1 MDFIE
6 CYRQAGRIACSVREL
21 AKKKDYVGKTLYEIC
36 EQIEKEIREYG
47 GFPAFPVNV
56 SLNEIAAH
64 YTAEPDDQ
72 KIVEET
78 DVLKIDIGVQVDGY
92 IADTAVTISYNNEYH
107 SLVKAS
113 ENALNEA
120 LKVAR
125 NKAKSSEIGKAIEN
139 SILKSGYIPI
149 KNLSGHSLERYTIHA
164 GKSIP
169 NINSFGSFLLESGQ
183 AYAIEPFVTLKNGI
197 GIVYEGKIANIFAI
211 ISRKPTKNKEVDNFL
226 TYIWERYRSLPFAL
240 RWLIDNY
247 DEKHARYLLDNLKK
261 KKNIH
266 AYPTL
271 LEGNK
276 MMVAQSEHTIIP
288 HETFTEIITSCNN
301 S

>member
-1 MDFIE
+1 VDFIE
-6 CYRQAGRIACSVREL
+6 SYRRAGKIACSVREL
-21 AKKKDYVGKTLYEIC
+21 AKNKDYRGTTLYEIC
-36 EQIEKEIREYG
+36 EQIEKQIRENG

-64 YTAEPDDQ
+64 YTAEPYDQ
-72 KIVEET
+72 KIVEEG

-113 ENALNEA
+113 ENALKEA

-125 NKAKSSEIGKAIEN
+125 NRAKSSDIGKAIEN
-139 SILKSGYIPI
+139 SIIKSGYIPI

-183 AYAIEPFVTLKNGI
+183 AYAIEPFVTLKEGI

-211 ISRKPTKNKEVDNFL
+211 ISRKPTRDKEMDSFL
-226 TYIWERYRSLPFAL
+226 NDIWNRYRSLPFAL
-240 RWLIDNY
+240 RWVIDNY
-247 DEKHARYLLDNLKK
+247 DEKNARYMLDNLKK

-271 LEGNK
+271 VEGNK

-288 HETFTEIITSCNN
+288 HETFTEVITRCNT

>member
-1 MDFIE
+1 VDFIE
-6 CYRQAGRIACSVREL
+6 SYRRAGKIACSVREL
-21 AKKKDYVGKTLYEIC
+21 AKNKDYIGMTLYEIC
-36 EQIEKEIREYG
+36 EQIEKQIRENG
-47 GFPAFPVNV
+47 GSPAFPVNV

-64 YTAEPDDQ
+64 YTAEPNDQ
-72 KIVEET
+72 KIVAEG

-113 ENALNEA
+113 ENALKEA

-125 NKAKSSEIGKAIEN
+125 NKAKSSDIGKSIEN
-139 SILKSGYIPI
+139 SIIKSGYIPI

-183 AYAIEPFVTLKNGI
+183 AYAIEPFVTLKEGI

-211 ISRKPTKNKEVDNFL
+211 ISRKPTRDKEMDIFL
-226 TYIWERYRSLPFAL
+226 NDIWNRYRSLPFAL
-240 RWLIDNY
+240 RWVIDNY
-247 DEKHARYLLDNLKK
+247 DEKNARYMLDILKK

-271 LEGNK
+271 VEGNK

-288 HETFTEIITSCNN
+288 HETFTEVITRCDTS
-301 S
+301 

>member
-6 CYRQAGRIACSVREL
+6 SYRRAGKIACSVREL
-21 AKKKDYVGKTLYEIC
+21 AKNKDYRGTTLYEIC
-36 EQIEKEIREYG
+36 EQIEKQIRENG

-72 KIVEET
+72 KIVEEG

-113 ENALNEA
+113 ENALKEA

-125 NKAKSSEIGKAIEN
+125 NRAKSSDIGKAIEN
-139 SILKSGYIPI
+139 SIIKSGYIPI

-183 AYAIEPFVTLKNGI
+183 AYAIEPFVTLKEGI

-211 ISRKPTKNKEVDNFL
+211 ISRKPTRDKEMDSFL
-226 TYIWERYRSLPFAL
+226 NDIWNRYRSLPFAL
-240 RWLIDNY
+240 RWVIDNY
-247 DEKHARYLLDNLKK
+247 DEKNARYMLGNLKK

-271 LEGNK
+271 VEGNK

-288 HETFTEIITSCNN
+288 HETFTEVITRCDTS
-301 S
+301 

>member
-1 MDFIE
+1 VDFIE
-6 CYRQAGRIACSVREL
+6 SYRRAGKIACSVREL
-21 AKKKDYVGKTLYEIC
+21 AKNKYFIGTTLYEIC
-36 EQIEKEIREYG
+36 EQIEKQIRENG
-47 GFPAFPVNV
+47 GSPAFPVNV

-72 KIVEET
+72 KIVEEG

-113 ENALNEA
+113 ENALKEA
-120 LKVAR
+120 LKIAR
-125 NKAKSSEIGKAIEN
+125 NKAKSSDIGKAIEN
-139 SILKSGYIPI
+139 SIIKSGYIPI

-183 AYAIEPFVTLKNGI
+183 AYAIEPFVTLKEGI

-211 ISRKPTKNKEVDNFL
+211 ISRKPTRDKEMDSFL
-226 TYIWERYRSLPFAL
+226 NDIWNRYRSLPFAL
-240 RWLIDNY
+240 RWVIDNY
-247 DEKHARYLLDNLKK
+247 DEKNARYMLDNLKK

-271 LEGNK
+271 VEGNK

-288 HETFTEIITSCNN
+288 HETFTEVITRCDTS
-301 S
+301 

>member
-1 MDFIE
+1 VDFIE
-6 CYRQAGRIACSVREL
+6 CYRKAGRIACSVRDL
-21 AKKKDYVGKTLYEIC
+21 AKKKEYVGKTLYEIC
-36 EQIEKEIREYG
+36 EKIEKEIIKNG

-64 YTAEPDDQ
+64 YTAEPDDP
-72 KIVEET
+72 KIVAEE
-78 DVLKIDIGVQVDGY
+78 DVLKIDIGVHVDGY
-92 IADTAVTISYNNEYH
+92 IADTAVTISYNNEFH

-113 ENALNEA
+113 ENALMEA

-125 NKAKSSEIGKAIEN
+125 SKTKSSEIGKAIEN
-139 SILKSGYIPI
+139 SIIKSGYIPI

-169 NINSFGSFLLESGQ
+169 NINSFGSFLLEPGQ
-183 AYAIEPFVTLKNGI
+183 AYAIEPFVTLKTGI
-197 GIVYEGKIANIFAI
+197 GIVHEGSVANIFAI
-211 ISRKPTKNKEVDNFL
+211 ISRKPTKNKELDNFL
-226 TYIWERYRSLPFAL
+226 NDIWGRYKSLPFAL
-240 RWLIDNY
+240 RWILDNY
-247 DEKHARYLLDNLKK
+247 DEKNARNLLDILKK

-271 LEGNK
+271 VEGKK
-276 MMVAQSEHTIIP
+276 MMVSQSEHTIIP
-288 HETFTEIITSCNN
+288 HETFTEVITSCNT